1 MISPQKFKAVET
13 VLRPLRKSQ
22 RKTVLLAVQA
32 ISWMGQAA
40 SIPIAFFLSQ
50 ATGSRTTSALTR
62 FYRLLHNPRLDD
74 LKITKQFLTLLS
86 QSTSPLLIALD
97 WTEWHPPLRMLLAS
111 VIVGTRAVPV
121 QTAAFLKTHIQRSQN
136 TWENNF
142 LRVLCLILGEIKV
155 SACFLAD
162 RGFRRVSFLKL
173 LQEQEGHSFLVR
185 IMDQIT
191 VETKQGRR
199 LLSQCGLQPGHA
211 LDLGTVLLRSD
222 GAITIRV
229 VGIWAK
235 GQREPWWLATNRDD
249 SLSHLAALYDRR
261 MGIEEQIRDTKGAR
275 FGFKLVWTQMKT
287 PEALAR
293 FTLLIGLAILLLTA
307 IGHAVALKHPDV
319 RLTSKKKGHRLSL
332 LTVGCLFF
340 HCFFMNQSLSLRS
353 LLQNIP
359 PPTLRSFAW
368 LDCIPSEEIQK
379 C

>member
-13 VLRPLRKSQ
+13 VLSPLRKSQ

-40 SIPIAFFLSQ
+40 SLPIAFFFSQ

-111 VIVGTRAVPV
+111 VIVGTRAIPV

-155 SACFLAD
+155 SACFLAA

-173 LQEQEGHSFLVR
+173 LQEQEGYSFLVR

-199 LLSQCGLQPGHA
+199 LLSPCGLQPGHA

-235 GQREPWWLATNRDD
+235 GQREPWWLP
-249 SLSHLAALYDRR
+249 SMIAAWGLRSKSA
-261 MGIEEQIRDTKGAR
+261 IPK
-275 FGFKLVWTQMKT
+275 
-287 PEALAR
+287 
-293 FTLLIGLAILLLTA
+293 GLAS
-307 IGHAVALKHPDV
+307 D
-319 RLTSKKKGHRLSL
+319 SS
-332 LTVGCLFF
+332 
-340 HCFFMNQSLSLRS
+340 
-353 LLQNIP
+353 
-359 PPTLRSFAW
+359 SFG
-368 LDCIPSEEIQK
+368 PR
-379 C
+379 